1 MKNQRILD
9 IYLRLL
15 NNKEV
20 NRKKLAQEYEVSER
34 SIHRD
39 ISDLR
44 TFLLSTNNLSEI
56 IYDDKTNGYIL
67 QNEDNQKL
75 TNSEILAV
83 CKILLDSR
91 AFLKTEMTGI
101 IDKLIKQCVPKESYL
116 KVSKLIENEKFHY
129 MELQHK
135 KEFLGSLWE
144 IGEAVQKHLKIEIEY
159 ERLDKVIV
167 KRTILPVGIMFSE
180 YYFYVLAHID
190 DINKEK
196 HFENKDDVFPTIY
209 RIDRIQSFKIL
220 EEHFPIP
227 YKDRFEEGEFRK
239 RVQFMTGGKL
249 KKIKFKYFGNSLE
262 AVLDKIPTA
271 QVIDK
276 MENGYLISAEV
287 FGNGIDKWILSE
299 GKNIEVLKIK

>member
-1 MKNQRILD
+1 
-9 IYLRLL
+9 
-15 NNKEV
+15 
-20 NRKKLAQEYEVSER
+20 
-34 SIHRD
+34 
-39 ISDLR
+39 
-44 TFLLSTNNLSEI
+44 
-56 IYDDKTNGYIL
+56 
-67 QNEDNQKL
+67 
-75 TNSEILAV
+75 
-83 CKILLDSR
+83 
-91 AFLKTEMTGI
+91 MTGI

-135 KEFLGSLWE
+135 KEFLESIWE
-144 IGEAVQKHLKIEIEY
+144 IGEAVQKHLKMEIEY
-159 ERLDKVIV
+159 ERTDKAVV

-190 DINKEK
+190 GIDKEK
-196 HFENKDDVFPTIY
+196 YFENKDDVFPTIY
-209 RIDRIQSFKIL
+209 RVDRIQNFKVL

-249 KKIKFKYFGNSLE
+249 KKLKFKYFGNSLE

-276 MENGYLISAEV
+276 IENSYVISAEV
-287 FGNGIDKWILSE
+287 FGNGIDKWILSQ
-299 GKNIEVLKIK
+299 GKDVEVI

>member
-15 NNKEV
+15 NNREV

-44 TFLLSTNNLSEI
+44 TFLLSTNAFSEI

-91 AFLKTEMTGI
+91 AFLKAEMTGI

-135 KEFLGSLWE
+135 KEFLESLWE
-144 IGEAVQKHLKIEIEY
+144 IGEAVQKHLKMEIEY
-159 ERLDKVIV
+159 ERIDKVIV

-196 HFENKDDVFPTIY
+196 HFENKDDIFPTIY
-209 RIDRIQSFKIL
+209 RIDRIQNFKVL
-220 EEHFPIP
+220 EEHFPLP

-249 KKIKFKYFGNSLE
+249 RKLKFKYFGNSLE

-271 QVIDK
+271 QVVDEID
-276 MENGYLISAEV
+276 NGYLISAEV
-287 FGNGIDKWILSE
+287 FGNGIDRWILSE
-299 GKNIEVLKIK
+299 GKDVEVL

>member
-15 NNKEV
+15 NNREV
-20 NRKKLAQEYEVSER
+20 NRKKLAQEYGVSER

-44 TFLLSTNNLSEI
+44 NFLLSTNNLSEI

-67 QNEDNQKL
+67 YNEDNQKL

-91 AFLKTEMTGI
+91 AFLKSEMTSI
-101 IDKLIKQCVPKESYL
+101 IDKLIKQCIPKESYL

-135 KEFLGSLWE
+135 KEFLENLWE
-144 IGEAVQKHLKIEIEY
+144 IGEAVQKHLKMEIEY
-159 ERLDKVIV
+159 EKVDKSIV

-190 DINKEK
+190 GIDKEK
-196 HFENKDDVFPTIY
+196 YFENKDDVFPTIY
-209 RIDRIQSFKIL
+209 RIDRIQGFKIL
-220 EEHFPIP
+220 EEHFPVP
-227 YKDRFEEGEFRK
+227 YKERFEEGEFRK

-249 KKIKFKYFGNSLE
+249 RKLKFKYFGNSLE

-271 QVIDK
+271 QVIDEI
-276 MENGYLISAEV
+276 ENGYLISAEV
-287 FGNGIDKWILSE
+287 FGNGIDKWILSQ
-299 GKNIEVLKIK
+299 GKDIEMI